1 MKVKKDNPITLV
13 ETDIEGEFLEEFN
26 SNKDVLRR
34 IVFEDEGANL
44 SCDWDVPVGMV
55 IGVNCFTDW
64 YKRKGVVLY
73 RGENEFFRKYHVN
86 DVKVEVKSGKHHF
99 SKLITYT
106 LDKCKLKLI
115 ILINTYSTE
124 GNVVVDEV
132 EFQEEMCDSMGIAP
146 EVTVSSFDYDSIPD
160 DFDKHIE

>member
-44 SCDWDVPVGMV
+44 SCDWDIPVGMV

-64 YKRKGVVLY
+64 YKRKCVVLY
-73 RGENEFFRKYHVN
+73 RGENEFFRMYHK
-86 DVKVEVKSGKHHF
+86 DDLTVEIKSGKHYF
-99 SKLITYT
+99 SKLIEYT
-106 LDKCKLKLI
+106 LDKGKLRLI
-115 ILINTYSTE
+115 ILKGAYIRE
-124 GNVVVDEV
+124 IDGVGDI
-132 EFQEEMCDSMGIAP
+132 EFQKEMCDSIGIAP